1 MTHVISPM
9 WFYLCDVSDSAKLI
23 AIIGV
28 IAVGLVLAGLLTFGF
43 GFVAANIG
51 YGEED
56 CDYKLGVALIKIAE
70 KFVIPFAITL
80 VLAVVIPSKET
91 LYKMMVADIA
101 TYENIDLTTQ
111 TIEEAFDHVIDKLVE
126 LGGTNNAEN

>member
-9 WFYLCDVSDSAKLI
+9 WFYLCEVSDSAKLI
-23 AIIGV
+23 AIIAV
-28 IAVGLVLAGLLTFGF
+28 IALASVLGGLLVFGF
-43 GFVAANIG
+43 GYVASNIQ

-56 CDYKLGVALIKIAE
+56 CDYKLGIALIEIAE

-91 LYKMMVADIA
+91 LYKMMVADVA

>member
-9 WFYLCDVSDSAKLI
+9 WFYLCEVSDSIKFI
-23 AIIGV
+23 AISGV
-28 IAVGLVLAGLLTFGF
+28 IVVGLVLAGLLLFGF
-43 GFVAANIG
+43 GFIAANVG

-56 CDYKLGVALIKIAE
+56 SDYKLGVALVKIAE
-70 KFVIPFAITL
+70 KVMIPLAITL

-91 LYKMMVADIA
+91 LYKMMVADVA

-126 LGGTNNAEN
+126 LGGTNNVEN

>member
-9 WFYLCDVSDSAKLI
+9 WFYLCEVSDSTKFI
-23 AIIGV
+23 AISGV
-28 IAVGLVLAGLLTFGF
+28 IVVGLVLAGLLLFGF
-43 GFVAANIG
+43 GFMAVNIN

-56 CDYKLGVALIKIAE
+56 CDYKLGVALVKIAE
-70 KFVIPFAITL
+70 KLMIPFAITL

-91 LYKMMVADIA
+91 LYKMMVADVA

-111 TIEEAFDHVIDKLVE
+111 TIEEVFDHVIDKLVE

>member
-9 WFYLCDVSDSAKLI
+9 WFYLCEVSDSAKLI
-23 AIIGV
+23 AIIAV
-28 IAVGLVLAGLLTFGF
+28 IALASVLGGLLVFGF
-43 GFVAANIG
+43 GYVAYNIQ

-56 CDYKLGVALIKIAE
+56 CDYKLGIALIEIAE

-91 LYKMMVADIA
+91 LYKMMVADVA